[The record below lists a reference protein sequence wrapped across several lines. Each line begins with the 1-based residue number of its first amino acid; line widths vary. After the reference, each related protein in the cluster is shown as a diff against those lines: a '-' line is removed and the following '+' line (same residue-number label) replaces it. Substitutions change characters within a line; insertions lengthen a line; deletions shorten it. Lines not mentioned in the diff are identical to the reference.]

1 MRNARYYRT
10 VLGLLLG
17 SWILSGCATTT
28 TPHES
33 DPFEGF
39 NRSIFAFNEG
49 VDKAILKP
57 VAKGYKAIT
66 PKPVNKG
73 VTNFFSNLDD
83 VIVIAND
90 LLQFKFKQAAS
101 DTGRVLLNS
110 TVGLLG
116 LIDVAS
122 EFELPKHNEDFGQ
135 TLGYWGVG
143 SGPYLVLPLLGPS
156 SARDTVGLGVDV
168 FLDPRLYYTGTPQG
182 LSSNHVIY
190 ASEAVKKVDMRADF
204 LEVEKVVEVA
214 ALDKYSYYREAY
226 LSRRNYLVYDGN
238 PPQNEDIGDIFDD
251 EDDEDFDEDEEDEDE
266 EDEEDED
273 E

>member
-1 MRNARYYRT
+1 MRNACYYKS

-17 SWILSGCATTT
+17 AWIFSGCATTAST
-28 TPHES
+28 HES
-33 DPFEGF
+33 DPFESF

-57 VAKGYKAIT
+57 VAKGYKVVT

-143 SGPYLVLPLLGPS
+143 SGPYLVLPFLGPN

-168 FLDPRLYYTGTPQG
+168 FLDPRLYYTGSPSG
-182 LSSNHVIY
+182 LTSDHVIY

-226 LSRRNYLVYDGN
+226 LSRRDYLVYDGN
-238 PPQNEDIGDIFDD
+238 PPRDENLVDLFD
-251 EDDEDFDEDEEDEDE
+251 DE
-266 EDEEDED
+266 EDEEDDDDEED
-273 E
+273 DEIVSN

>member
-1 MRNARYYRT
+1 MRNACYYKS

-17 SWILSGCATTT
+17 AWIFSGCATTAST
-28 TPHES
+28 HES
-33 DPFEGF
+33 DPFESF

-57 VAKGYKAIT
+57 VAKGYKAVT

-143 SGPYLVLPLLGPS
+143 SGPYLVLPFLGPN

-168 FLDPRLYYTGTPQG
+168 FLDPRFYYTGSPSG
-182 LSSNHVIY
+182 LTSDHVIY

-204 LEVEKVVEVA
+204 LELEKVTEVA
-214 ALDKYSYYREAY
+214 ALDKYSYYRGAY
-226 LSRRNYLVYDGN
+226 LSRRDYLVYDGN
-238 PPQNEDIGDIFDD
+238 PPRDENLDDLFDD
-251 EDDEDFDEDEEDEDE
+251 EDEEDFDEDEEDE
-266 EDEEDED
+266 EDDED